1 MATVNEQKKK
11 DMLTGYVGPTQA
23 TASQNTAPKTGT
35 ATQQTQA
42 GNLQNLMSNF
52 TTAAKQALQ
61 NQQQTKASQP
71 SQYTGLQGVNGNTAQ
86 QLGNLQQGYQQGDAV
101 SQAMANLQSIQ
112 DQKPQGYESKYGAQ
126 LDSLLNQIMNP
137 QEFKYSFNGDEL
149 FKQYADLYT
158 QQGKQ
163 AAMDAMGQ
171 AAALTGGYGNSW
183 AENAANQANQQWLL
197 GLYAKGMDLRDRAF
211 DQYKYGQQQLAD
223 QYNMLQAAEGQDY
236 DRYLDQ
242 YNQWLNERS
251 YATGRADT
259 EYDRDY
265 GQYANDLNYWTQ
277 MAQAENSDYWQQQ
290 QMAENKRQWD
300 MTYEYNKMT
309 DDRKYAYN
317 ICTAILA
324 NGKMPSPQQLKAA
337 GISEADAKKMKAQAT
352 SGRGGGVG
360 SGKGGDEY
368 YEMNG
373 RYYKIDETGKPVQ
386 VKFSDIPQNGRIYT
400 GQIAQDTIT
409 TATKDYTEKKAKET
423 AETAQGVVDKVK
435 NILGIGTK

>member
-11 DMLTGYVGPTQA
+11 DMLTGYIGPTQA
-23 TASQNTAPKTGT
+23 TASQNTAPKTG
-35 ATQQTQA
+35 ATTTA
-42 GNLQNLMSNF
+42 GNLKNMLSTVSDAMKQY
-52 TTAAKQALQ
+52 TTQQKQAQ
-61 NQQQTKASQP
+61 G
-71 SQYTGLQGVNGNTAQ
+71 QYTGLQGVNGNTAQ
-86 QLGNLQQGYQQGDAV
+86 QLGNLQQGYKQGDAV
-101 SQAMANLQSIQ
+101 TQAMANLQSIQ
-112 DQKPQGYESKYGAQ
+112 EQKPQGYESKYGQQ
-126 LDSLLNQIMNP
+126 LDSLLDQILNP

-163 AAMDAMGQ
+163 ASMDAMGQ

-183 AENAANQANQQWLL
+183 AQNAANQANQQWLL
-197 GLYAKGMDLRDRAF
+197 GLYEKGMDLRDRAF

-242 YNQWLNERS
+242 YNQWLNERQ

-300 MTYEYNKMT
+300 EQFEYTKMS

-317 ICTAILA
+317 ICTSILA
-324 NGKMPSPQQLKAA
+324 NGKMPSKTQLKAA
-337 GISEADAKKMKAQAT
+337 GISEADAKKMMAQAK
-352 SGRGGGVG
+352 SSGGGGGG

-386 VKFSDIPQNGRIYT
+386 VKFSDIPSNGRIYT